1 MGVKGLRQTAPAH
14 ITHQNFLFVRPGH
27 LNLALLQILEQADS
41 GNIVSKLCFCPTVAK
56 PVIRVYMVICRLV
69 SIPAFCKISQSLIP
83 CWRASQAESLF
94 STFASR
100 VAC

>member
-1 MGVKGLRQTAPAH
+1 MRVAFDQTGIGDAG
-14 ITHQNFLFVRPGH
+14 QFC
-27 LNLALLQILEQADS
+27 ALLQILEQADS